1 MSKDLPKMYVN
12 KIKKELH
19 NNQNLFSSYEQN
31 DGINNMPIT
40 KKEKEVTNLKSKYQI
55 EQKIYNILNPSK
67 YVYKADVHIA
77 FKDGSLKEKKII
89 GYVKN
94 NVITYDNEKI
104 SIDDIADLY

>member
-31 DGINNMPIT
+31 DGINNMPIA
-40 KKEKEVTNLKSKYQI
+40 KKGVINLKSKYQI

-77 FKDGSLKEKKII
+77 FKDGSLKEAGSYQQLVDEGAFFKQLLK
-89 GYVKN
+89 G
-94 NVITYDNEKI
+94 T
-104 SIDDIADLY
+104 S

>member
-31 DGINNMPIT
+31 VGINNMPIA
-40 KKEKEVTNLKSKYQI
+40 KKEVTNLKSKYQI

-94 NVITYDNEKI
+94 NVVTYDNEKI
-104 SIDDIADLY
+104 CIDDIADLY